1 MQVYANMESLKKLDA
16 LESFETEELK
26 VKLRK
31 QNDADNHLHFWLILC
46 ISKESLKFNTYFMTL
61 IRKEPH
67 QPTCFFRL
75 ISSGETRSVT
85 LQWIDVIRKR
95 NHRTMRQNG
104 RMIRRN
110 IINDHCH
117 YFAPALAHLNST
129 KYCIVE
135 LFFLDW
141 DGRLTAMYLQLR
153 IHESS
158 SNSRWQVCRLLS
170 VNLGWFV
177 EFL

>member
-75 ISSGETRSVT
+75 ISSGQTRSVT
-85 LQWIDVIRKR
+85 LQWIDVIRTR
-95 NHRTMRQNG
+95 PDTRAWRYSFSDLSLALWDLSIALWDLSLA
-104 RMIRRN
+104 RWELSLALP
-110 IINDHCH
+110 DLSL
-117 YFAPALAHLNST
+117 ALSDLSPALSDLSPAL
-129 KYCIVE
+129 
-135 LFFLDW
+135 
-141 DGRLTAMYLQLR
+141 
-153 IHESS
+153 
-158 SNSRWQVCRLLS
+158 SNLS
-170 VNLGWFV
+170 PALSDLSLALSDQWPI
-177 EFL
+177 